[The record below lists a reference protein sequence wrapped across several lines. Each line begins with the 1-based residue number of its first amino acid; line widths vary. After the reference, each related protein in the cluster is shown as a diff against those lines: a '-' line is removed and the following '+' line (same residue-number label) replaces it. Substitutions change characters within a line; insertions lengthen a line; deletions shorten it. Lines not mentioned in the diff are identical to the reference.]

1 MVKNDFRVTSIVKIV
16 LGFVRKFF
24 EFLGKA
30 SKFLTKRCLLGTRLD
45 VDSSILTLVNFLNWP
60 VIV

>member
-16 LGFVRKFF
+16 LGFVRKCF

-30 SKFLTKRCLLGTRLD
+30 FKFLPKRCLLETRLD
-45 VDSSILTLVNFLNWP
+45 EDSSILMLVNFLNLP